1 MGKKTKEL
9 LEKLEKGIEQVRSSE
24 EFREM
29 LEFFSKFYNYSLNNQ
44 ILIQQQRPGATH
56 VAGYKKWQKLGRQ
69 VQKGEKGIKILAP
82 MTFKKTVE
90 EESENGEIVE
100 KEKKITYFR
109 PVTVFDISQTEGDP
123 IPSIDL
129 SLKNNFGEILNPL
142 LKFADKKNI
151 KVDFKTAE
159 EDPILTDGCHG
170 YSSGGYIAIKTT
182 DQNETEQA
190 SCLVHELAHELLH
203 KDNTE
208 GVTKEIKEL
217 EAEAVAFIVMDHYNV
232 ELKSSKYL
240 ALYKKTYDL
249 KESLG
254 RISKVSKQI
263 IDFTKDK
270 IRNENQKGMKKT
282 A

>member
-1 MGKKTKEL
+1 MGKKTKKL
-9 LEKLEKGIEQVRSSE
+9 IEKLEKGIKEVKSSE
-24 EFREM
+24 EFKRI
-29 LEFFSKFYNYSLNNQ
+29 LEFFSKFHNYSFSNQ

-69 VQKGEKGIKILAP
+69 VQKGERGIKILAP

-90 EESENGEIVE
+90 EEEENGEIVE
-100 KEKKITYFR
+100 KEKKVTYFR
-109 PVTVFDISQTEGDP
+109 PVTVFDISQTDGDP
-123 IPSIDL
+123 ILSIDL

-142 LKFADKKNI
+142 LKFADRKNI
-151 KVDFKTAE
+151 EVDFKTVE

-208 GVTKEIKEL
+208 GLTKEIKEL
-217 EAEAVAFIVMDHYNV
+217 EAETVAFIVMDHYEV

-240 ALYKKTYDL
+240 ALYKKSYDL
-249 KESLG
+249 KESLD
-254 RISKVSKQI
+254 RISKVSKEI
-263 IDFTKDK
+263 INFTREFFEDK
-270 IRNENQKGMKKT
+270 EEMKQT

>member
-24 EFREM
+24 EFKEM
-29 LEFFSKFYNYSLNNQ
+29 LKFFSKFHNYSMNNQ

-90 EESENGEIVE
+90 EEDENGEIVE
-100 KEKKITYFR
+100 KEKKVMYFR
-109 PVTVFDISQTEGDP
+109 PVTVFDISQTEGDS
-123 IPSIDL
+123 IPTMDL
-129 SLKNNFGEILNPL
+129 SLKDNFGEIMQPL
-142 LKFADKKNI
+142 LRFADKKRI
-151 KVDFKTAE
+151 EVDLKTVE
-159 EDPILTDGCHG
+159 EDPFLTAGCHG
-170 YSSGGYIAIKTT
+170 YSSGGYIAVKTT
-182 DQNETEQA
+182 ERNKTEQA

-203 KDNTE
+203 KENNE
-208 GVTKEIKEL
+208 ELTKEIKEL

-240 ALYKKTYDL
+240 ALYKKSYDL
-249 KESLG
+249 KESLD
-254 RISKVSKQI
+254 RISRVSKEI
-263 IDFTKDK
+263 INFTKDYLKNEEQQGIKK
-270 IRNENQKGMKKT
+270 I